1 MMQPHKYH
9 IRLNSQEK
17 QALRQFKRNGKTER
31 RLADRARIILWT
43 ADGVAVDEISTR
55 LGLHRST
62 VIFWRQRFVAEQAHG
77 RSVRERLCDRP
88 RSGRPVQFTAAQVAQ
103 IKAVACEQPAKLE
116 LPLSRFSLSEIA
128 LWIKQADIVAAIS
141 TSTIWRL
148 LHHDAIRPWYYRGWL
163 FPRDPAFVA
172 KASVILDLYQ
182 RRWQDQPLGP
192 HDYVLS
198 ADEKSALQVLARPH
212 PTLAPGAG
220 QPGRYE
226 FEYIRNGTLAYLAAL
241 DVGSGQVFGRTDVT
255 TGIVPFGQLVDL
267 VMQRPPYATAE
278 RVFWIVDGG
287 SSHHPST
294 APARLQQA
302 YPNIRVVHTPTHAS
316 WLNQIEIYFSIVQ
329 RKVLTPMDLPD
340 RTAVAERILQFQE
353 RYDRTAKPFRWKF
366 TREDLQKR
374 LQALADTKS
383 ENL

>member
-1 MMQPHKYH
+1 MQPHKYH
-9 IRLNSQEK
+9 IHLKGQEK
-17 QALRQFKRNGKTER
+17 QALRQLKRKGKTER

-43 ADGVAVDEISTR
+43 ADWDAVDEISAR
-55 LGLHRST
+55 LGLHRCT
-62 VIFWRQRFVAEQAHG
+62 VTFWRQRFVEGQRQG
-77 RSVRERLCDRP
+77 RPVVERLQDLP
-88 RSGRPVQFTAAQVAQ
+88 RSGRPSKLTPVQTAQ

-128 LWIKQADIVAAIS
+128 LWIKQAEIVPAIS
-141 TSTIWRL
+141 ASTIWRL
-148 LHHDAIRPWYYRGWL
+148 LHQDAIRPWHYRSWL

-182 RRWQDQPLGP
+182 RLWQNKPLGAQ
-192 HDYVLS
+192 DYVLS
-198 ADEKSALQVLARPH
+198 ADEKSALQVLARRH
-212 PTLAPGAG
+212 PTYAPAAG

-226 FEYIRNGTLAYLAAL
+226 FEYVRNGTLAYLAAL
-241 DVGSGQVFGRTDVT
+241 DVGSGQVFGRIDAT
-255 TGIVPFGQLVDL
+255 TGIVPFGKLVDQ
-267 VMQRPPYATAE
+267 VMQRPPYADAE

-294 APARLQQA
+294 SPVRLQQA
-302 YPNIRVVHTPTHAS
+302 YPNIIVVHTPTHAS
-316 WLNQIEIYFSIVQ
+316 WLNQIELYFSIVQ

-340 RTAVAERILQFQE
+340 RTAVAARILNFQE

-366 TREDLQKR
+366 TRQDLQNR

-383 ENL
+383 DNL

>member
-1 MMQPHKYH
+1 
-9 IRLNSQEK
+9 
-17 QALRQFKRNGKTER
+17 
-31 RLADRARIILWT
+31 
-43 ADGVAVDEISTR
+43 
-55 LGLHRST
+55 
-62 VIFWRQRFVAEQAHG
+62 
-77 RSVRERLCDRP
+77 
-88 RSGRPVQFTAAQVAQ
+88 VAQ
-103 IKAVACEQPAKLE
+103 IKAVPCEQPAKLE

-128 LWIKQADIVAAIS
+128 LWIKQADIVATIS
-141 TSTIWRL
+141 ASTIWRL

-163 FPRDPAFVA
+163 FPRDPDFVA

-182 RRWQDQPLGP
+182 RRWHGQPLGR

-212 PTLAPGAG
+212 PTLAPCAG

-241 DVGSGQVFGRTDVT
+241 DVGSGQVFGRIDAT

-294 APARLQQA
+294 SPARLQKA
-302 YPNIRVVHTPTHAS
+302 YSNIRVVHTPTHAS
-316 WLNQIEIYFSIVQ
+316 WLNQIELYFSIVQ
-329 RKVLTPMDLPD
+329 RKVLTPLDLPD
-340 RTAVAERILQFQE
+340 RVAVAQRILQFQE

-366 TREDLQKR
+366 TRQDLQDR
-374 LQALADTKS
+374 LQALTDTKS
-383 ENL
+383 DNL